1 MADEFGS
8 LAAYVWQFE
17 PEPATRPRRLTR
29 EVLVGLTTS
38 PESVALS
45 KDLKRRGWT
54 FVGPT
59 TMYAFLQATGLVDD
73 HLDECFVRP
82 AVEAARATF
91 ERPR

>member
-1 MADEFGS
+1 MSGS
-8 LAAYVWQFE
+8 SSPSLRR
-17 PEPATRPRRLTR
+17 RPRRLTR
-29 EVLVGLTTS
+29 DVLVGLTTS

-73 HLDECFVRP
+73 HLADCFVRP
-82 AVEAARATF
+82 AVEAARAMF